1 MELFKIGFVTV
12 RLIDIL
18 DISIVSYLFYRI
30 YESLR
35 GSLAVRVTSVVL
47 GIFLLW
53 KLVILLEFRLL
64 GSILDEFLG
73 LGAIGV
79 MIIFAPEIRKFL
91 SAISSNSLL
100 SRLKR
105 QANTDPDTGTGAT
118 YHEVVEALKSL
129 RATGSG
135 ALIALTGSD
144 PLTEIRESG
153 DSIDATISARLIY
166 SIFQK
171 ESPLHDGAMI
181 LHGGR
186 IAAVRCILPISKATT
201 LDAELGLRHRSAL
214 GLAEATDA
222 LVIVVSE
229 ERRELSLAERG
240 QLTRNVDYSEIED
253 AITRHFQRSL
263 A

>member
-18 DISIVSYLFYRI
+18 DVSIVAFLFYRI
-30 YESLR
+30 YDSLR

-53 KLVILLEFRLL
+53 KLVVLLEFRLL

-91 SAISSNSLL
+91 SAISSNTLL

-105 QANTDPDTGTGAT
+105 QADSDTGST
-118 YHEVVEALKSL
+118 YREVVEALKSL

-144 PLTEIRESG
+144 PLIEIRESG

-186 IAAVRCILPISKATT
+186 IAAVRCILPISKAAH

-214 GLAEATDA
+214 GLAETTDA

-229 ERRELSLAERG
+229 ERRELSLAQRG
-240 QLTRNVDYSEIED
+240 QLTRNVDYHEIED
-253 AITRHFQRSL
+253 AITRHFQRIL

>member
-18 DISIVSYLFYRI
+18 DVSIVTFLFFRI

-35 GSLAVRVTSVVL
+35 GSLAMRVTSVVL

-53 KLVILLEFRLL
+53 KLVVLLEFRLL

-79 MIIFAPEIRKFL
+79 MIIFSPEIRKFL
-91 SAISSNSLL
+91 SAISTNSLL

-105 QANTDPDTGTGAT
+105 QVAASTDTSDT
-118 YHEVVEALKSL
+118 YREVVEALKSL

-135 ALIALTGSD
+135 ALIALTGTD
-144 PLTEIRESG
+144 PLEEIQESG

-181 LHGGR
+181 LHQGR
-186 IAAVRCILPISKATT
+186 ISAVRCILPISKVGN

-214 GLAEATDA
+214 GLSEVSDA

-229 ERRELSLAERG
+229 ERRELSLANRG
-240 QLTRNVDYSEIED
+240 NLTRNVDYGDIEE
-253 AITRHFQRSL
+253 AISRHFQPRLS
-263 A
+263 